1 MQDARDTMTR
11 MHQAQQRKMDKE
23 MQELRFMNSQLLA
36 EVAKERDRARA
47 SFKKVDCILFAISCK
62 LYSYRSAAVV
72 VRWRSW
78 GKK

>member
-36 EVAKERDRARA
+36 EVARERDNARA
-47 SFKKVDCILFAISCK
+47 SFKKVSFYRFYSLFGISC
-62 LYSYRSAAVV
+62 
-72 VRWRSW
+72 
-78 GKK
+78 